1 MTIDRAIEI
10 LNPDHHESYDS
21 LATVEEACRMGM
33 RALERLKAQGEN
45 KDYTIG
51 FTVIDSKTGKEADIC
66 KIARKE
72 DWAAGLIY
80 CDMQG
85 WAIGEDGSLILMDEC
100 GNYVFADRERFKVI
114 WNDRE

>member
-10 LNPDHHESYDS
+10 LDPDHHESYDS
-21 LATVEEACRMGM
+21 LSTVEEACRMGM
-33 RALERLKAQGEN
+33 EALKLLKAQGEN

-80 CDMQG
+80 CDMEG
-85 WAIGEDGSLILMDEC
+85 WAIEENGSLILMDEC

-114 WNDRE
+114 WND